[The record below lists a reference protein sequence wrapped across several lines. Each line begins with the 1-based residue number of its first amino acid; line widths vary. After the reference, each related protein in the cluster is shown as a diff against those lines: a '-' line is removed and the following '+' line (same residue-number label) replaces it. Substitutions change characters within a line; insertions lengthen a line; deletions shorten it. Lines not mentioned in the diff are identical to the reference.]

1 MPQSRTKAAKKQA
14 TVFSER
20 LTSAVEIAGVP
31 LSATAVQREYNSRS
45 NQPPISSHAARKW
58 LMGEAIPTQDRIQV
72 LAVWLNVSPSWLR
85 FGEELGDTKM
95 KDLTAREWCLIRGF
109 RRLNEKQKTGLLAL
123 VLEIPS
129 GGAKKSN
136 NKS

>member
-20 LTSAVEIAGVP
+20 LNSAVEIAGVP

-45 NQPPISSHAARKW
+45 NQPPISSHAVRKW

-72 LAVWLNVSPSWLR
+72 RAKWLNVSPSWLR

-95 KDLTAREWCLIRGF
+95 KDLTAREWHLIRGF
-109 RRLNEKQKTGLLAL
+109 RRLTEKQKAGLLAF
-123 VLEIPS
+123 VVAIPARS
-129 GGAKKSN
+129 DKPC
-136 NKS
+136 